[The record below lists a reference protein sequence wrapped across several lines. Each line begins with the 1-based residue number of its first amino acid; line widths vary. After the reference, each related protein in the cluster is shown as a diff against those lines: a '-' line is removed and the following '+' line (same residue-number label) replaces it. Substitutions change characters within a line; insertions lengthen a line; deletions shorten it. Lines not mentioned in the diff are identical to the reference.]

1 MIAVTAI
8 FFVRYVRTQKDFI
21 MMRHPYSEFVYISL
35 AELIV
40 GWFFAVSTSATIWAA
55 PIVVGVVVLLL
66 VRYALRKV
74 FLHDIRGLR
83 GERIN
88 SASVKLQLS
97 ALPAQPAASA

>member
-1 MIAVTAI
+1 
-8 FFVRYVRTQKDFI
+8 
-21 MMRHPYSEFVYISL
+21 
-35 AELIV
+35 
-40 GWFFAVSTSATIWAA
+40 
-55 PIVVGVVVLLL
+55 